1 MLTDDHFTTKAL
13 TVGLTFE
20 DAIVMATLDVT
31 DEMNQNFTAPQRE
44 LMLWHQKWAHCD
56 IGRVQTLLATP

>member
-20 DAIVMATLDVT
+20 DATVMATLDVT
-31 DEMNQNFTAPQRE
+31 DEMNQNITAPQRE
-44 LMLWHQKWAHCD
+44 LMLCHQ
-56 IGRVQTLLATP
+56 